1 MVRKRADS
9 FRIALDTLRAELR
22 AGVHAAGVRL
32 TANDIAD
39 RLALSATPVREAL
52 SRLAGEGLLQERR
65 GQGFFVPRLQE
76 HDLVAL
82 LRLQLELLLIACE
95 REPPPASGV
104 DVEPQAAVASDAA
117 PSLGSVLPDERLMR
131 ALAAGASP
139 PLARHLVRLQDQL
152 APIRAA
158 EGRVL
163 GTPAGELE
171 RLAEA
176 VSGRDPDRLRSVLR
190 EFFARRIASAPQ
202 LARLHEAAK
211 NIESI

>member
-1 MVRKRADS
+1 MVRKRTDS
-9 FRIALDTLRAELR
+9 FRIAVDTLRAELR
-22 AGVHAAGVRL
+22 AGVHFAGARL
-32 TANDIAD
+32 TANDIAA

-82 LRLQLELLLIACE
+82 FRLQLELLLIACE
-95 REPPPASGV
+95 REPPPVSAADAG
-104 DVEPQAAVASDAA
+104 PQVTVASDTA
-117 PSLGSVLPDERLMR
+117 PSPGSVLPDERLMR

-163 GTPAGELE
+163 GAPAGELE

-176 VSGRDPDRLRSVLR
+176 VSGRDPDRMRSALSD
-190 EFFARRIASAPQ
+190 FFARRIAAAPK